1 MKRLAAFFS
10 ALLILSCSR
19 PGTGGQIATVDLVPS
34 RERVFMRS
42 DSEQVVTSWLPLGLS
57 YPSARGSILYGLVIM
72 EAPLLDAQHKP
83 TGQALRRGSRVTV
96 VDSTEWEPMAGEYG
110 RWYRVHP
117 EGSGG
122 DGWLDSRNVA
132 LITTARGALSCGFL
146 ERKIGIAGGDSVYN
160 LLVLCDGS
168 AVSLVDTSAL
178 VFPDSFHPSGVTG
191 IAIEDV
197 NGDGVPEV
205 VVQAQT
211 IVSLQFL
218 GASPL
223 SWEAWLREKSGSWGA
238 IFRYNVSYGTDQG
251 NSYAATRRAFSSSGA
266 GFLDTVKVTTDI
278 AETSGQ
284 GEFRTTIQT
293 FFLWNGSVYK
303 EDPRSELP
311 QAGTV
316 AAATAELREVP
327 SGSGKS
333 VATLHKGDALYV
345 FDRADTEENAGGKTG
360 FWLHATS
367 RSGRDGWIHS
377 AAVKLSKIDPLKIN
391 RQVFLG
397 K

>member
-1 MKRLAAFFS
+1 
-10 ALLILSCSR
+10 
-19 PGTGGQIATVDLVPS
+19 VPS

-57 YPSARGSILYGLVIM
+57 YPSARSSILYGLVIM

-96 VDSTEWEPMAGEYG
+96 VDSTEWESMGAEYG

-132 LITTARGALSCGFL
+132 LITTAKGALSCGFL

-191 IAIEDV
+191 VAIEDV

-218 GASPL
+218 GSSPL
-223 SWEAWLREKSGSWGA
+223 SWEAWLREKGGSWGA
-238 IFRYNVSYGTDQG
+238 IFRYNISYGTDQG
-251 NSYAATRRAFSSSGA
+251 NSYTASRRVFSSTGN
-266 GFLDTVKVTTDI
+266 GLLDTVKVTTDI
-278 AETSGQ
+278 TEAAEQ
-284 GEFRTTIQT
+284 GEFRTTIVT
-293 FFLWNGSVYK
+293 FHLWNGSAYR
-303 EDPRSELP
+303 EDKNRELP
-311 QAGTV
+311 QEGRST
-316 AAATAELREVP
+316 AAAALLADPRA
-327 SGSGKS
+327 GSAS
-333 VATLHKGDALYV
+333 VQALHEGDTLYV
-345 FDRADTEENAGGKTG
+345 FDRGDTQESMAGQTG

-367 RSGRDGWIHS
+367 RSGKDGWIHS
-377 AAVKLSKIDPLKIN
+377 SQVKLSKIDPLKVN
-391 RQVFLG
+391 REVFLG
-397 K
+397 RSGLTPAPQATPVSPLSP